1 MAVQPLESLEAI
13 AEHHLRN
20 MDILHKR
27 ALLLRADGRTDSE
40 AADLE
45 GVSVGTMKSRLGV
58 ASSEIAMCLPPGRKL
73 TGELRGAWV
82 QGHLACCLA
91 DAVEQLSGSAA

>member
-1 MAVQPLESLEAI
+1 MAVEPLECLGAI
-13 AEHHLRN
+13 AAHHMPT
-20 MDILHKR
+20 MDMVQKR
-27 ALLLRADGRTDSE
+27 ALLVRAAGMTDSE

-45 GVSVGTMKSRLGV
+45 GVSIGTLKSRLGV
-58 ASSEIAMCLPPGRKL
+58 ASSEIAMCLPAGRKL

-91 DAVEQLSGSAA
+91 DAVERLSGNAA

>member
-1 MAVQPLESLEAI
+1 MAVQPLECLRAI
-13 AEHHLRN
+13 ASHHLLN

-27 ALLLRADGRTDSE
+27 ALLLRASGESDNE
-40 AADLE
+40 AARFE
-45 GVSVGTMKSRLGV
+45 GVSESTYKSRVGV
-58 ASSEIAMCLPPGRKL
+58 ASSEIAMCLPAGRKL

-91 DAVEQLSGSAA
+91 DAVQELSGGAA